1 MRQLIL
7 PLLFITSFLTSFSQS
22 SVWSI
27 EGNGAKIFL
36 GGSIHLLRTEDYPLP
51 DPYNSAYSNSEI
63 IVTETNM
70 IEAGNPANA
79 EKMQKAMMFQ
89 DDRSLT
95 SVLSDSAY
103 YALEQACKMNGLNIT
118 ALNKFKPSMV
128 ILLLT
133 FQELGKLGVTS
144 EGVDLHFTNKGV
156 TDKKQ
161 FLYLESFDQQ
171 LSFLESMGEGN
182 EDEFVLYSLRDLEE
196 SNEKFAEMIE
206 TWKTGN
212 SNLMNEEL
220 SDFQRD
226 YPEIYK
232 TIVKDRNDNW
242 IIQLENWLKTPE
254 TEFVIVGAMHLYG
267 PDGVLQQMKA
277 KGYKISQL

>member
-51 DPYNSAYSNSEI
+51 DPYYSAYNNSEI

-118 ALNKFKPSMV
+118 VLNKFKPSMV

>member
-79 EKMQKAMMFQ
+79 EKMKKAMMFQ

-118 ALNKFKPSMV
+118 VLNKFKPSMV

>member
-1 MRQLIL
+1 
-7 PLLFITSFLTSFSQS
+7 
-22 SVWSI
+22 
-27 EGNGAKIFL
+27 
-36 GGSIHLLRTEDYPLP
+36 
-51 DPYNSAYSNSEI
+51 
-63 IVTETNM
+63 M

-103 YALEQACKMNGLNIT
+103 HALEQACKMNGLNIT
-118 ALNKFKPSMV
+118 VLNKFKPSMV

-212 SNLMNEEL
+212 SNLMNGEL